1 MKVFDS
7 HAHLDD
13 NRYDADRDDVLERS
27 LRELAGV
34 VNPGTDLADS
44 QVAVRLAQRYEHVWA
59 AVGFHPHEAR
69 LMQAGDEARLA
80 ELASDPKVV
89 AIGEIGLDYYYDHS
103 PRDVQQAVLI
113 RQLDL
118 ARQLSLPVIVHD
130 RDAHGD
136 VMAIIKREGKG
147 LSGVFHCYSG
157 SLEMAEEL
165 IKLGFYVSFGGPL
178 TFNNAV
184 KLQEVARKVPLER
197 ILLETDSPYLT
208 PQPFRGQRNEPL
220 HVRLVAERLAQLRG
234 LTPAAVAEAT
244 TRNVETL
251 FSLSVSR

>member
-13 NRYDADRDDVLERS
+13 NRYDADREEVLERS

-34 VNPGTDLADS
+34 INPGTDLADS
-44 QVAVRLAQRYEHVWA
+44 KVAVELARRYDRVWA

-80 ELASDPKVV
+80 ELTGEQKVV

-103 PRDVQQAVLI
+103 PRDVQQAVLT

-118 ARQLSLPVIVHD
+118 ARQLSLPVIIHD

-136 VMAIIKREGKG
+136 IMAIIKREGKG
-147 LSGVFHCYSG
+147 LPGVFHCYSG
-157 SLEMAEEL
+157 SLEMAQEL

-178 TFNNAV
+178 TFGNAV
-184 KLQEVARKVPLER
+184 KLQEIARKVPLER
-197 ILLETDSPYLT
+197 VLLETDSPYLT
-208 PQPFRGQRNEPL
+208 PHPLRGRRNEPM
-220 HVRLVAERLAQLRG
+220 HVRLVAEALAQLRG
-234 LTPAAVAEAT
+234 LPVEAVAEVT
-244 TRNVETL
+244 TRNVEAL
-251 FSLSVSR
+251 FGLSVSQ